1 MNWQVENESGS
12 QQFELLITAGQMI
25 MQNKPDIGMLG
36 KVLPSITIHEELGE
50 GGFKVAFR
58 AEIKGKIEALKVIE
72 IPFDKEDSSV
82 EDENRRRAYREI
94 DILRRANSPYL
105 VKLGSLAAFDC
116 DLGGNKYVCYSEEL
130 IQGESLRKRI
140 REGWRP
146 TQQELITICLCLL
159 AAIEEFDGMNV
170 IHRDIKP
177 ENVIALPQAER
188 PFVLLDMGIAFVV
201 GGTMLTRGSGRIPG
215 TLYYIAP
222 EMLDAD
228 FRQSLDKR
236 ADLYAMG
243 LTLYEYASSVNPFA
257 RTAEPEFTTL
267 YRIKH
272 DNPLPLI
279 KHRADLDGSFCGL
292 VDQLIKKLPALR
304 PANLAM
310 LRKTMESLR

>member
-1 MNWQVENESGS
+1 M
-12 QQFELLITAGQMI
+12 L
-25 MQNKPDIGMLG
+25 NKPDIGKLREA
-36 KVLPSITIHEELGE
+36 LPNIFILEELGE

-58 AEIKGKIEALKVIE
+58 AEISGGLEALKLIE
-72 IPFDKEDSSV
+72 IPCDPADPSV

-94 DILRRANSPYL
+94 DILSRTRSPYL

-116 DLGGNKYVCYSEEL
+116 DLADHKYVCYSEEL
-130 IQGESLRKRI
+130 IEGESLRKRI
-140 REGWRP
+140 RAGSRP
-146 TQQELITICLCLL
+146 TLPELITVGLCLL
-159 AAIEEFDGMNV
+159 SAIEELESLNV

-177 ENVIALPQAER
+177 ENVIALPQTER

-201 GGTMLTRGSGRIPG
+201 GGTMLTRGSRRIPG

-243 LTLYEYASSVNPFA
+243 LTLYEYASGINPFA
-257 RTAEPEFTTL
+257 RRAEPEYTTL

-272 DNPLPLI
+272 ENPQLLAM
-279 KHRADLDGSFCGL
+279 HRSDLATGFCAL

-304 PANLAM
+304 PANIAM
-310 LRKTMESLR
+310 LRKRMEALR